1 MHGNLLSE
9 IKMSKSLVMAYEKSN
24 LILVL
29 TVTACDFM
37 HTAYHAGGF
46 FIHNIAIGLSMEKS
60 EIFDKNVQKVD
71 IF

>member
-1 MHGNLLSE
+1 
-9 IKMSKSLVMAYEKSN
+9 
-24 LILVL
+24 
-29 TVTACDFM
+29 M

-60 EIFDKNVQKVD
+60 EIFDKNVQKFD